1 VFRAAKD
8 ARKMVDFLAGR
19 LVLEP
24 VDAPSA
30 LAVASPAPVLQPTA
44 TPAVKALLAIKPKR
58 ARASRSKL
66 GETAAPAMPQ
76 PAMTM

>member
-1 VFRAAKD
+1 MTRDPEVLRICRTIEKVASSSAAYIGAWVKKLRDDKFEVFRAAKD

-30 LAVASPAPVLQPTA
+30 LV
-44 TPAVKALLAIKPKR
+44 
-58 ARASRSKL
+58 
-66 GETAAPAMPQ
+66 MPQ